1 MCVCVCVSV
10 CGLWVFLGLCVVHRR
25 LSSPPPKT
33 VCLPLPH
40 VRTSQSV
47 RPSHTR
53 SVFIYLFPPPLLLL
67 RLLRAPAPHGPPS
80 ASSFLASASSV
91 FPFFRFSV
99 FPVCSVFVRGSF
111 FREDLN
117 ASPTQSRPGGAL
129 HPSAA
134 AGTRQMLLLT
144 LCCTLLLVSV
154 APIVAHQM
162 LTSNLSQGKVSVV
175 MPDSQGDWEEEAA
188 RWDWRP
194 ASRVSGQQL
203 GFYELAGDPLVVYVQ
218 FAGDTPGG
226 EDVVGSSTLF
236 AREDDQAIVIGQE
249 NESIVVLGHSIEVDE
264 AQIRIPGQ
272 ELLVWSWY
280 VVGDVSTSNDYL
292 AKLKQVAVKLGLT
305 EEVAYRIILATPY
318 LASSSD
324 SRVLLQRFLD
334 EHASLLYEKL
344 HQPGVILP

>member
-1 MCVCVCVSV
+1 M
-10 CGLWVFLGLCVVHRR
+10 
-25 LSSPPPKT
+25 
-33 VCLPLPH
+33 
-40 VRTSQSV
+40 
-47 RPSHTR
+47 
-53 SVFIYLFPPPLLLL
+53 
-67 RLLRAPAPHGPPS
+67 
-80 ASSFLASASSV
+80 LA
-91 FPFFRFSV
+91 
-99 FPVCSVFVRGSF
+99 
-111 FREDLN
+111 
-117 ASPTQSRPGGAL
+117 
-129 HPSAA
+129 
-134 AGTRQMLLLT
+134 
-144 LCCTLLLVSV
+144 
-154 APIVAHQM
+154 
-162 LTSNLSQGKVSVV
+162 SNLSQGKVSVV